1 LHSTQQRRDGLAG
14 CSFGGGLVDP
24 QLRGELVHG
33 NVSKDVVYSTHH
45 CAFLPGC
52 AEQRQIEYE

>member
-1 LHSTQQRRDGLAG
+1 L
-14 CSFGGGLVDP
+14 FGGGLVDP